1 MAHLRRRV
9 VARLDES
16 PRHAAAV
23 AIITGVAAGVVEY
36 VVHTLVMH
44 TVLSRRV
51 PAMVDSAI
59 MSLIAGVLVYMV
71 LAEARTRRRI
81 LMQHLRNVAELN
93 HEVRNS
99 LQMIVYSK
107 FLPPQAQA
115 EAILESVQRIENT
128 LRDLF
133 PGEPIPA
140 NRKAG
145 GEVLGNKPAVGAAP
159 AQPATNP
166 RSGQGGR

>member
-9 VARLDES
+9 VTRLDES
-16 PRHAAAV
+16 PRHAAA
-23 AIITGVAAGVVEY
+23 AAAITGALAGLIEY
-36 VVHTLVMH
+36 LVHSTVME
-44 TVLSRRV
+44 TVLSSRV
-51 PAMVDSAI
+51 PAIFDSAI
-59 MSLIAGVLVYMV
+59 MALIAGVLVYMV
-71 LAEARTRRRI
+71 LAEARARRKI
-81 LMQHLRNVAELN
+81 LLAHLRNVAELN
-93 HEVRNS
+93 HEVRNA

-133 PGEPIPA
+133 PGEAIPA
-140 NRKAG
+140 DREAG
-145 GEVLGNKPAVGAAP
+145 REALGKKPAVGVAP
-159 AQPATNP
+159 SQPATNP